1 MLRIAFVLTGLVTLV
16 PAAHAVDCEAIMNM
30 VNVNVPTATIVATM
44 EGSGRTYTP
53 ADVACLTQGG
63 APATVIA
70 KAEQLGGAAPIAQ
83 PAANPRPAASNR
95 QDAEAPP
102 VILGDF
108 DSEEM
113 ETADGPAIIE
123 SLIANYKDRRYLT
136 ASKGL
141 YEIHRDQT
149 YPEHQTKVAYYLA
162 KCLYDMGLYHGAQ
175 DYFMKVVKAGP
186 RSPYFKYA
194 LPRLVAIAE
203 HTGNDAELLRFVNKV
218 PPEAFPR
225 QAKNHL
231 FYLKGRKLYEEDELS
246 ESSSYFQ
253 QISPQSELYIKAR
266 YFEGVINQRRG
277 KLKTAVLAFRDVM
290 QSEPDISN
298 AWQMKQANRIKD
310 LSLMN
315 VARIYYG
322 LSRFDNADN
331 YYAMMPRESALWAES
346 LFERGWTNFMLNDL
360 NQTLGLLLTVQSPYF
375 NKDEFLPEVTLL
387 RALTYF
393 NLCEYDEVAY
403 ILDDFKASYVPML
416 NELEIFLEPYR
427 GDGRKLA
434 DQAYREYFL
443 AGKNDTTLP
452 RSLFA
457 RTLRN
462 SDLAALVRHMD
473 MLDQETEQIEEQK
486 SAWRDVVGEGLKSR
500 IEADRQRYEKRAG
513 LLFLRELA
521 YQREALQELLYQ
533 ADTIEFEVV
542 DAQRMNY
549 EFRMSNP
556 EVNALSDQPIDFAT
570 DPFTIYWP
578 FNGEFWRDELG
589 YYEYAEYGSCQ

>member
-1 MLRIAFVLTGLVTLV
+1 MLRTAFLVTGLAGLV

-30 VNVNVPTATIVATM
+30 VNVNVPTATIVSTM

-53 ADVACLTQGG
+53 ADVACLNNGG
-63 APATVIA
+63 APDAVVA
-70 KAEQLGGAAPIAQ
+70 KAEQLGGAAPIA
-83 PAANPRPAASNR
+83 
-95 QDAEAPP
+95 EAPP
-102 VILGDF
+102 EAKPDRSKKDDSALPDVILGDF

-113 ETADGPAIIE
+113 ETADGPAVIE
-123 SLIANYKDRRYLT
+123 DLIANYKDRRYLT

-141 YEIHRDQT
+141 YEIHRDET

-186 RSPYFKYA
+186 KSPYFKYA

-203 HTGNDAELLRFVNKV
+203 HTGNDAELLRFVDKV
-218 PPEAFPR
+218 PAEAFPR

-231 FYLKGRKLYEEDELS
+231 FYLRGRKLYEDDELS

-253 QISPQSELYIKAR
+253 QISPKSELYMKAR

-290 QSEPDISN
+290 QNEPEMQSG
-298 AWQMKQANRIKD
+298 WQVEQANRVKD
-310 LSLMN
+310 LSLLN

-322 LSRFDNADN
+322 LSRFENADN
-331 YYAMMPRESALWAES
+331 YYAMMPRESELWAES

-375 NKDEFLPEVTLL
+375 NNDEFLPEVTLL
-387 RALTYF
+387 RALTFF

-403 ILDDFKASYVPML
+403 ILDNFKATYEPML
-416 NELEIFLEPYR
+416 TELEVFLEPYR

-443 AGKNDTTLP
+443 GGKNDTTLP
-452 RSLFA
+452 QALFA

-473 MLDQETEQIEEQK
+473 MLDDEIEQIDEQK
-486 SAWRDVVGEGLKSR
+486 AAWRDSVGDSLKSR
-500 IEADRQRYEKRAG
+500 IEVDRQRYEKRAG

-542 DAQRMNY
+542 DAQRIDY

-556 EVNALSDQPIDFAT
+556 EVDALSDKAIDFAT